1 MFNSLIESLKSFS
14 FQSSVSGGVIGGGLF
29 PTYNSG
35 MSGSFGQP
43 GLPGGDKSINSI
55 DGNSKTLS
63 AYYGKIGE
71 LTMYENN
78 EITKSIISIY
88 SDYLVGYF
96 NTTDDLIAIEESV
109 ADRELL
115 QTGVNEI
122 FRYLD
127 IISEVKANLSSIIYN
142 GSYCIKIVRN
152 ESDGTFKKYD
162 LENPNSVVTKF
173 RGRDEESHIVIG
185 TNGKPYVVNP
195 DSIFRIGQA
204 DLPLIDD
211 VSKKND
217 VIFGSDKDY
226 SLVKT
231 SSLYAGTPLY
241 YNIMA
246 KIKEYLLKEQLI
258 SLISIK
264 DLIQPYIMSISL
276 DNNTPKDEGI
286 KFAINVENM
295 INKSTDLSM
304 VLGANFDINSIMNSI
319 SNNIKVI
326 PDYHGGVGN
335 MSDIDLSR
343 ISQKIIEAENMQD
356 LKRENIFTYNGI
368 PRALYNGDTTKW
380 EAIKSSQRLNS
391 KIHSIKMNI
400 TESLKYEAKKIIR
413 QTYNRDIDL
422 DEIKV
427 NLFTKTDIDYNVS
440 LVNLDILTQLMN
452 GIQQALMIA
461 QQSASEVRYIDSK
474 KLLEYTRD
482 QIKTIDPD
490 LRDLITDETI
500 NSFLSGQGS
509 GESEGYNGG

>member
-1 MFNSLIESLKSFS
+1 
-14 FQSSVSGGVIGGGLF
+14 
-29 PTYNSG
+29 
-35 MSGSFGQP
+35 
-43 GLPGGDKSINSI
+43 
-55 DGNSKTLS
+55 
-63 AYYGKIGE
+63 
-71 LTMYENN
+71 
-78 EITKSIISIY
+78 
-88 SDYLVGYF
+88 
-96 NTTDDLIAIEESV
+96 
-109 ADRELL
+109 
-115 QTGVNEI
+115 
-122 FRYLD
+122 
-127 IISEVKANLSSIIYN
+127 
-142 GSYCIKIVRN
+142 
-152 ESDGTFKKYD
+152 
-162 LENPNSVVTKF
+162 
-173 RGRDEESHIVIG
+173 
-185 TNGKPYVVNP
+185 
-195 DSIFRIGQA
+195 
-204 DLPLIDD
+204 
-211 VSKKND
+211 
-217 VIFGSDKDY
+217 
-226 SLVKT
+226 
-231 SSLYAGTPLY
+231 
-241 YNIMA
+241 
-246 KIKEYLLKEQLI
+246 
-258 SLISIK
+258 
-264 DLIQPYIMSISL
+264 
-276 DNNTPKDEGI
+276 
-286 KFAINVENM
+286 M

-452 GIQQALMIA
+452 GIQQALLIA
-461 QQSASEVRYIDSK
+461 QQSASEVRYIDSR

-509 GESEGYNGG
+509 GESEGYNGGQ

>member
-1 MFNSLIESLKSFS
+1 MLNSLIESLKSFS
-14 FQSSVSGGVIGGGLF
+14 FQSTISGGVIGGGIL
-29 PTYNSG
+29 PSYGG
-35 MSGSFGQP
+35 MGSAVGQP
-43 GLPGGDKSINSI
+43 GLPSGDKSINSI
-55 DGNSKTLS
+55 DGNAKTLS
-63 AYYGKIGE
+63 AYYNKIRE
-71 LTMYENN
+71 LSMYEHN
-78 EITKSIISIY
+78 EITKSIIGIY

-96 NTTDDLIAIEESV
+96 NTTDDLVVLNEDV
-109 ADRELL
+109 QDRENI
-115 QTGVNEI
+115 QSGINEI
-122 FRYLD
+122 FKYLD
-127 IISEVKANLSSIIYN
+127 IVSEVKANLGSIIYN
-142 GSYCIKIVRN
+142 GSYCMKLHRN
-152 ESDGTFKKYD
+152 ENSGVYTKYD

-173 RGRDEESHIVIG
+173 RGREEESHIVIG
-185 TNGKPYVVNP
+185 TDGKPYVVKP
-195 DSIFRIGQA
+195 ESIFRIGQA
-204 DLPLIDD
+204 DLSLIDD
-211 VSKKND
+211 ISTKSINN
-217 VIFGSDKDY
+217 FGDKG
-226 SLVKT
+226 SLIKT
-231 SSLYAGTPLY
+231 SSLYTGTPLY

-246 KIKEYLLKEQLI
+246 KIKEYLLKDQLI

-304 VLGANFDINSIMNSI
+304 VLSANFDINSIMNSI

-356 LKRENIFTYNGI
+356 MKREAIFTYNGI

-391 KIHSIKMNI
+391 KIHGIKMNI
-400 TESLKYEAKKIIR
+400 TESLKYEAKKIIH

-422 DEIKV
+422 DDIKV

-440 LVNLDILTQLMN
+440 LVNLDIVTQLMN

-461 QQSASEVRYIDSK
+461 QQTATEVRFIDQK
-474 KLLEYTRD
+474 KIVEYVKD
-482 QIKTIDPD
+482 QLKTIDPD

-500 NSFLSGQGS
+500 SNYVSSQSG
-509 GESEGYNGG
+509 GEMEGYNEGQ